1 MKKQAVGDTQVV
13 SLRRQNVRQMVKGK
27 LTGYFF
33 GAAAA
38 ISYGMNP
45 LFALPLYH
53 DGLDADS
60 VLFFRYFI
68 GVLILA
74 TMLFW
79 RQPKHVGQ
87 TGEYGSRLTV
97 FALGRRNLFPLIFYG
112 VMMALSSLCLFVSYN
127 FMDAGIASTLLF
139 VYPIMVAVIMTVFF
153 REKLKWQTVASIVT
167 ALTGILLLYR
177 QGNGATLNVFGTLM
191 VFGSA
196 LTYAIYLVGIN
207 RHGLN
212 ELPTLKVTF
221 YVLLFGLA
229 VFVARIGL
237 RGEFHVPSAER
248 WYLWFN
254 LIALG
259 LIPTVLSLSCTTI
272 AIQHIGST
280 PTAILGALEP
290 ATAVFFGIT
299 VFGEQLTCREAIGL
313 ILIILAVTVIVADGK
328 LPHLLTGFKKLF
340 PKSQRK

>member
-1 MKKQAVGDTQVV
+1 
-13 SLRRQNVRQMVKGK
+13 MVKGK

-74 TMLFW
+74 AMLFW

-196 LTYAIYLVGIN
+196 LTYAVYLVGIN